1 MAYTRRAC
9 ALLCGIVAVAGC
21 RGGGAEGDS
30 DPRYSAGA
38 TRTCLERSGAQVSS
52 EDAEYVT
59 QGDVSRGYEVAFEHN
74 RLSMAFERTG
84 AVAATTAAGFAK
96 YFVGDGKVQRRG
108 NTVLAWDKRPS
119 DAERSRIESCLK
131 PAL

>member
-1 MAYTRRAC
+1 MAFTRRGC
-9 ALLCGIVAVAGC
+9 ALVCGIVAVAGC
-21 RGGGAEGDS
+21 GGGEA
-30 DPRYSAGA
+30 DPRYGAGA

-74 RLSMAFERTG
+74 RLSMAFERTS

-96 YFVGDGKVQRRG
+96 YFVGDGKVQQRG

>member
-1 MAYTRRAC
+1 MAVARRRC

-21 RGGGAEGDS
+21 GGGEA

-38 TRTCLERSGAQVSS
+38 TRRCLERSGALVSS
-52 EDAEYVT
+52 EDAEYVA
-59 QGDVSRGYEVAFEHN
+59 QGDVSRGYEVTIGPN
-74 RLSMAFERTG
+74 RLSMAFERTS
-84 AVAATTAAGFAK
+84 AVAATTAAGFARF
-96 YFVGDGKVQRRG
+96 FVGDDKVQRRG
-108 NTVLAWDKRPS
+108 NTVLAWDKTPS

>member
-1 MAYTRRAC
+1 MAFTRPGC

-21 RGGGAEGDS
+21 GGGEA
-30 DPRYSAGA
+30 DPLYSAGA
-38 TRTCLERSGAQVSS
+38 TRTCLERSGAHVSS
-52 EDAEYVT
+52 EDAEYVA
-59 QGDVSRGYEVAFEHN
+59 QGDVSRGYEVAFEHI
-74 RLSMAFERTG
+74 RLSMAFERTSG
-84 AVAATTAAGFAK
+84 VAATTAASFAK
-96 YFVGDGKVQRRG
+96 YFLGDGKVQRKG